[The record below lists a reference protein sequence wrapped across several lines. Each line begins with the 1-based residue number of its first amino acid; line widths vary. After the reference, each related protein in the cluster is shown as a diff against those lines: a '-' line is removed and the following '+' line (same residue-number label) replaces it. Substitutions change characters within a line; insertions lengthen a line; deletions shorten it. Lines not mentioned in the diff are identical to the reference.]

1 MEIKQGNNQKKH
13 RDISQNEFLTEVGE
27 ASKKLL
33 VIVDFWAPWC
43 GPCKDL
49 GPRIEKIVSQAN
61 DKVTLVKINIDENQ
75 ELAAQLQIQS
85 IPTVL
90 AFKKGKIANA
100 FQGSLPENEIIKFIE
115 QALGEKLESN
125 NAEKIKEAREYSNKE
140 MYEES
145 NIIIEEIIGSNANG
159 QNNEAIELLIKNN
172 ISLGKL
178 DNANEIIQSLEDDAK
193 KDPNI
198 ISAINAY
205 DLANNSSNESLNEL
219 IDAVKNYPLN
229 IENNKKLS
237 DYYFNNKQYDEAFS
251 LILDLFVKIKKEK
264 RSDLKKILINYF
276 NVLGDTHEKTIAA
289 RRKLSSIIFS

>member
-1 MEIKQGNNQKKH
+1 MEINKENNQRNFK
-13 RDISQNEFLTEVGE
+13 DISQNEFLTEVVE

-33 VIVDFWAPWC
+33 VVVDFWAPWC

-49 GPRIEKIVSQAN
+49 GPRIEKIVSQTNNKA
-61 DKVTLVKINIDENQ
+61 TLVKINIDENQ

-90 AFKKGKIANA
+90 AFKGGKIANA

-125 NAEKIKEAREYSNKE
+125 DYEKIKEAREYFNNE

-145 NIIIEEIIGSNANG
+145 NNLIEQVISSNSSS

-172 ISLGKL
+172 INLGNL
-178 DNANEIIQSLEDDAK
+178 DKANEIIQSLEDGAK
-193 KDPNI
+193 KDTNI
-198 ISAINAY
+198 ASAIEAY
-205 DLANNSSNESLNEL
+205 DLAKNTSSKSLDEL
-219 IDAVKNYPLN
+219 IDVVKNDPLN

-237 DYYFNNKQYDEAFS
+237 DYYFNNKQYDEAFT
-251 LILDLFVKIKKEK
+251 LILDLFVKIKKENK
-264 RSDLKKILINYF
+264 AELKKILISYF
-276 NVLGDTHEKTIAA
+276 SVLGDTHEKTIDA

>member
-1 MEIKQGNNQKKH
+1 MEIDKENNQKNYK
-13 RDISQNEFLTEVGE
+13 DIGQNEFLTDVVE

-61 DKVTLVKINIDENQ
+61 NKATLVKINIDENQ

-90 AFKKGKIANA
+90 AFKSGKIANA

-115 QALGEKLESN
+115 QALGEKLGSN
-125 NAEKIKEAREYSNKE
+125 GAEKIKEARECSNKE

-145 NIIIEEIIGSNANG
+145 NNLIEEVIGSNSSD
-159 QNNEAIELLIKNN
+159 QKNEAIELLIKNN
-172 ISLGKL
+172 VNLGNL
-178 DNANEIIQSLEDDAK
+178 DKANEIIQSLEEDVK

-198 ISAINAY
+198 ISAIDAY
-205 DLANNSSNESLNEL
+205 DLAINTSSESLSEL
-219 IDAVKNYPLN
+219 IDVVKNDPLN
-229 IENNKKLS
+229 IESNKKLS

-251 LILDLFVKIKKEK
+251 LILDLFVKTKKEN
-264 RSDLKKILINYF
+264 RSDLKKILISYF